1 MQDVFNTQS
10 NHNLLLQG
18 VTEAVQNVHASPDLT
33 RFTTTVTDLV
43 TGLTYEFKV
52 NFTYE
57 FTSTTLKVFQQPNP
71 YYDLHFHLQIR
82 ARTTAGFGENS
93 SALFVVLDAGK
104 LELVYGLCFFTW
116 KDTIWKSIISS
127 WVGYHY

>member
-10 NHNLLLQG
+10 SHNLLLQG
-18 VTEAVQNVHASPDLT
+18 ITEAVQNVYVSPDLT

-52 NFTYE
+52 NFTYK
-57 FTSTTLKVFQQPNP
+57 FTSTSLKVIFYQPNP
-71 YYDLHFHLQIR
+71 YYALHYHLQIR

-93 SALFVVLDAGK
+93 SAIFVVLDAGK
-104 LELVYGLCFFTW
+104 LELVYMEYIW
-116 KDTIWKSIISS
+116 KDRIWKSAISS
-127 WVGYHY
+127 WVGYNY